1 MAATQSA
8 PLAAKR
14 TRDRAVV
21 LSIIAAKGGVGKTLI
36 ASSLGCGLALAGL
49 KVLIGE
55 IEDNM
60 RLYHVLT
67 GAGRRGEAPL
77 DDNLTTY
84 AWFTAPRSGIGDS
97 TYKVDMADLA
107 QRIQGLNRP
116 TQEELRIRRGWTH
129 AQTLEFV
136 PGSERIRN
144 LENQY
149 MMAQQSQH
157 DPSFVPYG
165 QIARAMEAISPQYDV
180 VILDTPP
187 ALSLVQQNVL
197 LGSDF
202 VIPVIDFD
210 IDSIAD
216 YDRTIAFYK
225 TIASAAARLNRQPP
239 RVLGVVYNKYDATF
253 TENDVP
259 LLKAYT
265 ERHYDPFD
273 EESERLLEPLIPYT
287 NLGVIP
293 EDRRRLTAAMNA
305 RQTVHTFAPT
315 SPIGEALYQM
325 TLSVQ
330 ARIPQLAAVR

>member
-1 MAATQSA
+1 MTIALSA
-8 PLAAKR
+8 PPAVKR
-14 TRDRAVV
+14 TRGLAVV

-36 ASSLGCGLALAGL
+36 ASSLGCGFALAGL

-67 GAGRRGEAPL
+67 GAGRRGEPPL
-77 DDNLTTY
+77 DQNLTTY
-84 AWFTAPRSGIGDS
+84 AWFTSPRQGMGDS
-97 TYKVDMADLA
+97 AYKVHLADLA
-107 QRIQGLNRP
+107 IRVPSLGKGALR
-116 TQEELRIRRGWTH
+116 ELLIRRAWTMP
-129 AQTLEFV
+129 QTLEFV
-136 PGSERIRN
+136 PGSERLRG

-149 MMAQQSQH
+149 AMATQSAH
-157 DPSFVPYG
+157 DPNFIPYG
-165 QIARAMEAISPQYDV
+165 QLARAMEAISPDYDV

-197 LGSDF
+197 LASDY

-225 TIASAAARLNRQPP
+225 TIAASAPRVQRQPP
-239 RVLGVVYNKYDATF
+239 RVLGVVYNKYDASF

-259 LLKAYT
+259 LLEAYT
-265 ERHYDPFD
+265 AKHFDPFD
-273 EESERLLEPLIPYT
+273 PESDRLIEPLVPYD

-315 SPIGEALYQM
+315 SPIGEALYQ
-325 TLSVQ
+325 LCQ
-330 ARIPQLAAVR
+330 ATQMRIPQLAMVP

>member
-1 MAATQSA
+1 MTTIFSA
-8 PLAAKR
+8 PVAIKR
-14 TRDRAVV
+14 TRAAAVV

-77 DDNLTTY
+77 DANLTTY
-84 AWFTAPRSGIGDS
+84 AWFTAPRQGIGDS
-97 TYKVDMADLA
+97 AYKVDMADLSSHL
-107 QRIQGLNRP
+107 QGLSRP
-116 TQEELRIRRGWTH
+116 AQQELLMRRGWT
-129 AQTLEFV
+129 APQTVEFV

-144 LENQY
+144 LENQFS
-149 MMAQQSQH
+149 MAQQSAH
-157 DPSFVPYG
+157 DPTFTPYG
-165 QIARAMEAISPQYDV
+165 QLANAMNAIAPRYDV

-197 LGSDF
+197 LASDW

-216 YDRTIAFYK
+216 YDRTISFYK
-225 TIASAAARLNRQPP
+225 TIASSAARLNRQPP

-253 TENDVP
+253 TENDVL

-265 ERHYDPFD
+265 ETHFHPFD
-273 EESERLLEPLIPYT
+273 VDSERLLDPLVPYD

-305 RQTVHTFAPT
+305 RQTVHTFTPT

-325 TLSVQ
+325 CLAVRQ
-330 ARIPQLAAVR
+330 RIPQIALAR